1 MLKQSSKNKLLEFF
15 NLKLKGN
22 KVENKIFI
30 FDTTLR
36 DGEQSPGASLNIYE
50 KLEIAHQLARL
61 NVDVI
66 EAGFPISSPA
76 QFEAV
81 KLISSEVDKT
91 IAALARA
98 NEKDIDSALKA
109 LSQAKSKRIHTF
121 TSTSD
126 FHIMGK
132 FGHEKYGK
140 SLAEKRETILKM
152 AYDSVKYA
160 KSLCSDVEFS
170 AEDAGRTDINYLAE
184 VIYTAIEAGAN
195 VVNIPDTTG
204 YTLPKEFGEKIA
216 QLKKLVKNIDKAAI
230 SVHCHNDLGL
240 AVANSIS
247 AIENGARQIECTMN
261 GIGERAGNASLEE
274 IVMAIKVRNDLLKYS
289 TNIETKEI
297 YNSSKL
303 VSGFTGILVQRNK
316 AIVGENAFAHESGI
330 HQDGMLKDR
339 NTYEIMTP
347 ELVGYPRTKII
358 LGRHSGRHGL
368 KVRLKELGYEITD
381 QKLDEVYSAFTEL
394 ADKKKEVFD
403 EDLRIIMGDSVSH
416 KNEHY
421 ELNYLHVI
429 SGSGSIPT
437 AVVRIKKD
445 NEIKEESSI
454 GDGPVDAVFNA
465 IERAL
470 GIKQQIESYNV
481 RSVTSG
487 RQAMG
492 EVLVRIR
499 SNSRSFTGRG
509 ISTDIIEASAKAY
522 LNALNKKEQD
532 ESLLKTANEE
542 NNLITVV

>member
-1 MLKQSSKNKLLEFF
+1 MDNR
-15 NLKLKGN
+15 
-22 KVENKIFI
+22 IFI

-50 KLEIAHQLARL
+50 KLEIAHQLAKL

-81 KLISSEVDKT
+81 KIISSEVDKT
-91 IAALARA
+91 IAGLARA
-98 NEKDIDSALKA
+98 NEKDIDSAYKA
-109 LSQAKSKRIHTF
+109 LLPAKSKRIHTF
-121 TSTSD
+121 ASTSD
-126 FHIMGK
+126 FHILGK
-132 FGHEKYGK
+132 FSHEKYGR
-140 SLAEKRETILKM
+140 SLSDKRVTILKM
-152 AYDSVKYA
+152 TYDSVKYA
-160 KSLCSDVEFS
+160 KSLCDDVEFS
-170 AEDAGRTDINYLAE
+170 AEDAGRTDLNYLAE
-184 VIYTAIEAGAN
+184 IVQTAIEAGAN

-204 YTLPKEFGEKIA
+204 YTLPNEFGNKIA
-216 QLKKLVKNIDKAAI
+216 QLKKLVINIDKAII

-240 AVANSIS
+240 AVANSLS
-247 AIENGARQIECTMN
+247 AIENGARQIECTIN

-289 TNIETKEI
+289 TDIETKEI

-303 VSGFTGILVQRNK
+303 VSGFTGIIVQRNK

-347 ELVGYPRTKII
+347 ELVGYPRTKIV

-368 KVRLKELGYEITD
+368 KVRLKELGYNLSED
-381 QKLDEVYSAFTEL
+381 KLNEVYDAFTEL

-403 EDLRIIMGDSVSH
+403 EDLRVIMGDSVTH

-421 ELNYLHVI
+421 ELNYLQI
-429 SGSGSIPT
+429 SSGSNSIPT

-445 NEIKEESSI
+445 DEIKEESSI

-487 RQAMG
+487 RQALG

-499 SNSRSFTGRG
+499 SNSISFTGRG

-522 LNALNKKEQD
+522 LNALNKKE
-532 ESLLKTANEE
+532 EYVLLIKTGNEE
-542 NNLITVV
+542 NNLINVV